1 MKKRITYVLL
11 ALVLCFSLGFSVWAQ
26 EAFVFDEADL
36 LSDAEE
42 AALAQKLADVS
53 ETYQAQILVYTVAA
67 TEGGDAEWLLNH
79 LYDSKSFG
87 YGQARNGVM
96 ILLCMDLRE
105 YRILSNGYA
114 ADAIGGYEIDAIGEA
129 IVSDLSDGNYGAAFT
144 EFADQC
150 AYYLDGYLNGFP
162 FNFGKNL
169 LIALVIGIVIGLIV
183 ASVLK
188 GQLKSVRKQ
197 NQANVYVRS
206 GSMQLTTQRDLFLYR
221 DVTRTKKESSS
232 SSGSK
237 SGSSR
242 STGGGKF

>member
-1 MKKRITYVLL
+1 MKKITYGILT
-11 ALVLCFSLGFSVWAQ
+11 LVLCFSLGLTVFAQ
-26 EAFVFDEADL
+26 EGFLFDEADL
-36 LSDAEE
+36 LSASEE
-42 AALAQKLADVS
+42 AALAQKLADLS
-53 ETYQAQILVYTVAA
+53 ETYQAQILVYTVAT

-87 YGQARNGVM
+87 YGQARDGVM
-96 ILLCMDLRE
+96 LLLCMDVRE

-114 ADAIGGYEIDAIGEA
+114 SDAIGGYEIDAIGEA

-144 EFADQC
+144 EFADQT

-162 FNFGKNL
+162 FDGGKNL
-169 LIALVIGIVIGLIV
+169 AIALIVGILVGLIT
-183 ASVLK
+183 ALVLK
-188 GQLKSVRKQ
+188 GQLKSVHKQ
-197 NQANVYVRS
+197 SQANVYVRD
-206 GSMQLTTQRDLFLYR
+206 GSMQVTTRNDFFLYR

-232 SSGSK
+232 SSGSG